1 MRRLVTTIFV
11 ILVLLAPLPPFF
23 TNGACTAEFQ
33 QASDTLAG
41 LKGELLTVR
50 SAAAYLNAHQIAFS
64 MVSPQRC
71 EDSPPRD
78 VEVCPGG
85 PILLLEVPVRNRV
98 CRYYRDASIRQQL
111 GFNAAEQLVHVQTDM
126 NPYRFARLPYL
137 NLEVAWG
144 K

>member
-1 MRRLVTTIFV
+1 MRRWGSTIFV
-11 ILVLLAPLPPFF
+11 VLVLLAPLPPFF

-33 QASDTLAG
+33 QAGDALQG
-41 LKGELLTVR
+41 LKGELLTLSR
-50 SAAAYLNAHQIAFS
+50 ASAYLTAHQVAFS
-64 MVSPQRC
+64 LVSAQRC

-85 PILLLEVPVRNRV
+85 PILLIEVPVRNRV

-111 GFNAAEQLVHVQTDM
+111 GFNSAEQLVHVQSDM
-126 NPYRFARLPYL
+126 NPYRFARISWL